1 MNKAQFKIEGT
12 TVIGTIEDSNSILL
26 TIELEKEDFD
36 AEQVL
41 CHIVATE
48 RERLDWLLDNA
59 TSGNRTWG
67 RLAKALYL
75 IDVTLDI
82 VSRGAY
88 DVVAR

>member
-1 MNKAQFKIEGT
+1 MNKAQFAIEGT
-12 TVIGTIEDSNSILL
+12 TVLGTIEDSNSVLL

-59 TSGNRTWG
+59 TAGKRVWG

-88 DVVAR
+88 NVVAR

>member
-12 TVIGTIEDSNSILL
+12 TVLGTIEDNSSVLL

-36 AEQVL
+36 AEQAL

-59 TSGNRTWG
+59 TAGKHTWG

-88 DVVAR
+88 NVVAR